1 MSQHQPQL
9 HETDRPLPATLHLL
23 IALGL
28 GLLFA
33 SYVLLRYGGLWG
45 EIDTT
50 TFALAIQQMIS
61 SEQLIPDVNRYANG
75 YGYQVLAT
83 FLSQIS
89 GAPIGFIQ
97 RYAAILLAIWII
109 PPAWLL
115 YRELVGSARGAT
127 LATLFLLV
135 QPELLFV
142 LARGTHEKFT
152 RGLMLLSLF
161 LLIRSLRSTDRL
173 SRFASLII
181 CFYLCIYAVIA
192 FNTFLANSFVLAV
205 LLALVLCWVVI
216 REQPLSLRP
225 AAQAEVLVQR
235 LLFASVICLIL
246 VFAFIFYIYPPA
258 QISLRVLTTIT
269 ERSAAL
275 ILDVEPATR
284 EGDPINPY
292 ATIDSAWI
300 SREAYLLLTLSNW
313 LLLGVS
319 ASIWLWQT
327 LAWGLGRRAPPDP
340 AAVLLWAFYGAFAI
354 QGALSILADFSIG
367 GNLQHRVFPSF
378 TLLAVPLITRAVI
391 QWQPPTP
398 TTQRSAYATLALVL
412 GLLAILSTLKATNEP
427 VLSNKWIFYHPSE
440 LQAITWADTYLAG
453 RGLWVGFD
461 ERLLTSDT
469 LATNVQ
475 PRAVRLD
482 GWGVD
487 AGTRSFLISD
497 VIRSRGARLGVPL
510 PITNDATITYDNG
523 ITQIYRLRPETPYQ
537 R

>member
-1 MSQHQPQL
+1 MSQQHPHL
-9 HETDRPLPATLHLL
+9 HKTDPPLPATLHLL

-28 GLLFA
+28 GLLFV

-45 EIDTT
+45 EGDTL
-50 TFALAIQQMIS
+50 TFAGAIQNMIHD
-61 SEQLIPDVNRYANG
+61 ERLIPPSGWYPNG
-75 YGYQVLAT
+75 YGYQVLVT

-97 RYAAILLAIWII
+97 RSAAILLAIWII

-161 LLIRSLRSTDRL
+161 LLIRSLRSADRL
-173 SRFASLII
+173 ARFASMII
-181 CFYLCIYAVIA
+181 CFYLCIYAVIS

-216 REQPLSLRP
+216 REQPFSLRP
-225 AAQAEVLVQR
+225 AAQAGVLVQR
-235 LLFASVICLIL
+235 LMFVSVICLIL

-258 QISLRVLTTIT
+258 LISLRFFNTVA

-275 ILDVEPATR
+275 ILDVESDTA
-284 EGDPINPY
+284 ENEDINPY
-292 ATIDSAWI
+292 TTIDSAWI
-300 SREAYLLLTLSNW
+300 SREAYLLLTFSNW
-313 LLLGVS
+313 LLLGAS
-319 ASIWLWQT
+319 ASIWLWHT
-327 LAWGLGRRAPPDP
+327 FAWGLGRRTPPDT

-378 TLLAVPLITRAVI
+378 TLLAVPLITRAI
-391 QWQPPTP
+391 IHWQPPTP
-398 TTQRSAYATLALVL
+398 AIRRSAYATLALVL

-440 LQAITWADTYLAG
+440 LQAITWADTYLAE
-453 RGLWVGFD
+453 RGLWIGFD
-461 ERLLTSDT
+461 ERLIAGYG
-469 LATNVQ
+469 LATDVQ

-482 GWGVD
+482 AWAVD
-487 AGTRSFLISD
+487 TGIRSFLISD
-497 VIRSRGARLGVPL
+497 VTRSRGTRLGVPL
-510 PITNDATITYDNG
+510 PIKPDAAITYDNG